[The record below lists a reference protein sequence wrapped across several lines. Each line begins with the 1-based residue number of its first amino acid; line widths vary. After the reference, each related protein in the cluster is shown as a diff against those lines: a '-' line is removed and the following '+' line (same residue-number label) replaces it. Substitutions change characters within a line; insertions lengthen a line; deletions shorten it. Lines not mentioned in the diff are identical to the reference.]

1 MRAVVIL
8 YDGEK
13 LSESCQSTI
22 GEMVLKNVKGTKL
35 TISTLN
41 DEEVEKCTTMSV
53 TKVVVES
60 KNQGEDDVF
69 KKAIE
74 ILGNALKGDSEIE
87 VAAKLL
93 EAKMN
98 LSTPPSERDAIKNA
112 ITVIGEYSLPAIL
125 VTKYGMTIHSV
136 MACRALCKSGIL

>member
-13 LSESCQSTI
+13 LSESCQSAI

-60 KNQGEDDVF
+60 KNQEENDVF

-74 ILGNALKGDSEIE
+74 ILGNALNGESEIE

-112 ITVIGEYSLPAIL
+112 ITVIGEYSMPAIL
-125 VTKYGMTIHSV
+125 VTKYGMTKHSV

>member
-13 LSESCQSTI
+13 LPESCQSTI
-22 GEMVLKNVKGTKL
+22 GEMILKNAGGAKVV
-35 TISTLN
+35 INTLN

-60 KNQGEDDVF
+60 KNQEENDVF

-74 ILGNALKGDSEIE
+74 ILGNALKGESEIE

-98 LSTPPSERDAIKNA
+98 LSTPPNERDAIKNA
-112 ITVIGEYSLPAIL
+112 ITVIGEYSMPSIL
-125 VTKYGMTIHSV
+125 VTKYGMATHSV
-136 MACRALCKSGIL
+136 KACRALCKSGIL